1 MVSADRP
8 LALFVNTKLGNM
20 SNDPVNS
27 PAHYTTGKVEVI
39 DVIEDWVR
47 PAPDPVVGGLQWQV
61 IKYISR
67 MWLKRDPYE
76 DARKA
81 QWYLNRLVNTLATE
95 AYRDR

>member
-1 MVSADRP
+1 MSDS
-8 LALFVNTKLGNM
+8 VNHP
-20 SNDPVNS
+20 S
-27 PAHYTTGKVEVI
+27 HYTAGKVEVI
-39 DVIEDWVR
+39 DVIEAWVES
-47 PAPDPVVGGLQWQV
+47 APDPVVGGLQWQV

-81 QWYLNRLVNTLATE
+81 QWYLTRLINTLATE

>member
-1 MVSADRP
+1 
-8 LALFVNTKLGNM
+8 M

-27 PAHYTTGKVEVI
+27 PAHYTAGNTEVI

-47 PAPDPVVGGLQWQV
+47 HAPDPVVGGLQWQA

-67 MWLKRDPYE
+67 MWLKQDPYE
-76 DARKA
+76 DAKKA
-81 QWYLNRLVNTLATE
+81 QWYLNRLINTLATE